1 MPYIR
6 IEILEGRTEDQ
17 KAAIAA
23 SVTQALVEHAGANPQ
38 SVFVVFQD
46 VAPQDWAVG
55 GTLISRRHT
64 GASKGHG

>member
-1 MPYIR
+1 MPYVR

-38 SVFVVFQD
+38 SVFVVFDD
-46 VAPQDWAVG
+46 VAPQNWATA
-55 GTLISRRHT
+55 GTLVSRRN
-64 GASKGHG
+64 AAPKSHG